1 MELQKTIFSGYWGK
15 NHCQG
20 IAYDEKNK
28 CVYYSFTTK
37 LVKTDISGNVIGTVE
52 NITGH
57 LGCISFDKKDGKVYA
72 SLEYKNDAIGKGI
85 LASLGI
91 TGENADD
98 AFYIAIFDVE
108 KIDRIGLDAEKDGI
122 MRAIC
127 LKTVVDDY
135 KGQVTVNGKT
145 VDHVHGCSGID
156 GLAIGPDFGG
166 SDKNYLHVC
175 YGVYNDVNRD
185 DNDYQVVLQY
195 DHSSWW
201 NEAKPLNQHAMHRVG
216 PAQPRNKYFFFTG
229 NTNWGVQNFEY
240 DAYTNSYFAFVYTGY
255 KPQYP
260 NYSTFVVDA
269 SISAKESH
277 LAGYDDG
284 TVGKVLTLKKVG
296 EEKSGVN
303 GIFFD
308 GSTGAYSFGDGKF
321 YISKHGYDEQK
332 GGQFTTVTLYELNNS
347 KDVWEFIEK

>member
-1 MELQKTIFSGYWGK
+1 
-15 NHCQG
+15 
-20 IAYDEKNK
+20 
-28 CVYYSFTTK
+28 
-37 LVKTDISGNVIGTVE
+37 
-52 NITGH
+52 
-57 LGCISFDKKDGKVYA
+57 
-72 SLEYKNDAIGKGI
+72 
-85 LASLGI
+85 
-91 TGENADD
+91 
-98 AFYIAIFDVE
+98 
-108 KIDRIGLDAEKDGI
+108 
-122 MRAIC
+122 
-127 LKTVVDDY
+127 
-135 KGQVTVNGKT
+135 
-145 VDHVHGCSGID
+145 
-156 GLAIGPDFGG
+156 
-166 SDKNYLHVC
+166 
-175 YGVYNDVNRD
+175 VYNDVNRD

-269 SISAKESH
+269 SISAKESQ
-277 LAGYDDG
+277 LTGYDDG
-284 TVGKVLTLKKVG
+284 TIGKVLTLKKVG
-296 EEKSGVN
+296 VEKSGVN